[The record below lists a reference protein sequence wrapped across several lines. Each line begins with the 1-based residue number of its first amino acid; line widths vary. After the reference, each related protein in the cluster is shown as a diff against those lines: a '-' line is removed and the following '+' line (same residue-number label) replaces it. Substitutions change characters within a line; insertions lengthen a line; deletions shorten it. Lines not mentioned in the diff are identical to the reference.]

1 MIRDNLRSADF
12 NRLLFSRYFYTG
24 NCYQNRESDIKRFCN
39 ARRGNSGREVGGR
52 GRKGSRRRK
61 DRIELWQ
68 CANTSIFRLRTLIEP
83 EQDVI
88 VHYAR
93 FLINVPLLRSPFN
106 LSVTLCTI
114 FYFVTLFANIVSMN
128 RKDREKN
135 QNRVTRYCFE

>member
-1 MIRDNLRSADF
+1 M
-12 NRLLFSRYFYTG
+12 
-24 NCYQNRESDIKRFCN
+24 
-39 ARRGNSGREVGGR
+39 
-52 GRKGSRRRK
+52 
-61 DRIELWQ
+61 WQ

-135 QNRVTRYCFE
+135 QNRVTRYRGGRKIRRGRIERGIEYVFSGAKQAKAGQTNADENNGLKFMPGITHPLRFIWRRITNL